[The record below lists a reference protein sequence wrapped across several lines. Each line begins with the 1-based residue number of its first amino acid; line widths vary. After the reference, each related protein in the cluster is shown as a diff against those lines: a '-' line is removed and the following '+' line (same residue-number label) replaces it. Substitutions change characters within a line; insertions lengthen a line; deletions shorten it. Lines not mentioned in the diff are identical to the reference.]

1 MTTFLVIFKQN
12 IQKECDGIPE
22 LLDFAS
28 KQRAAPPNY
37 CSWKRDFRG
46 MGGLKTGY

>member
-28 KQRAAPPNY
+28 EQRAAPPNY
-37 CSWKRDFRG
+37 PALGSVILEVRVV
-46 MGGLKTGY
+46 